1 VCGVVRASNF
11 SLRCSLLGYRCLEK
25 LGTPA
30 AKKSDNIVEACLE
43 HPSAAIR
50 AAALQ
55 AVGEL
60 GKVDAHEAEFVK
72 RLQD

>member
-1 VCGVVRASNF
+1 
-11 SLRCSLLGYRCLEK
+11 